1 MKYFKRWYDEQ
12 KPELQNKVKEL
23 VKEGQLDLVGGGW
36 SSPDEACPSFED
48 LIDNM
53 MIAHSFL

>member
-36 SSPDEACPSFED
+36 SSPDEATTTYD
-48 LIDNM
+48 
-53 MIAHSFL
+53 